1 MTYTTFTAEDI
12 ATYNELVEADKAAT
26 RAGRPSDAELDM
38 IVMEKRIE
46 RDFGLETLAEFI
58 AVCNQGILSPFG
70 APSEL

>member
-1 MTYTTFTAEDI
+1 MTTTAFTAEDI
-12 ATYNELVEADKAAT
+12 ATYNDLVEADKAAT

-46 RDFGLETLAEFI
+46 RDYGRDALAEFI
-58 AVCNQGILSPFG
+58 AVCKRGILSPFG